1 VTAYQQQAAR
11 LSDRQRTAGA
21 AARTGA
27 FTGAYV
33 INPAT
38 GEQIPVFLADYVL
51 LGYGTGAIMAVPAHD
66 QRDLEFAGRFG
77 LDIRPVLGADGG
89 YLDTPGP
96 KLTGLSTR
104 DAITAATSWL
114 EQAGAGQHARSY
126 RLRDWLFSRQRYWG
140 EPFPIVYDSTG
151 LPVALPEDELPVRL
165 PEMTDFRP
173 EPTDE
178 ASEPVPPL
186 ARATDWA
193 TVELDLGDG
202 RKSYRRELNTMPQWA
217 GSCWYYLRYLDPDNQ
232 QAFVDPVVER
242 YWMVPPDAAR
252 DGDGGVDL
260 YVGGVEHAV
269 LHLLYARFWHKV
281 LYDLGYVST
290 CEPFRRLYNQGY
302 ILADAFTDER
312 GRYVPAAEVTDAV
325 GGSPSYQGRPVT
337 RRAGKMGKSLKN
349 SVSPDQMY
357 EQYGAD
363 TLRLQEMAMGPL
375 DTDRP
380 WQTSDITGVH
390 RFLQRL
396 WRSMINEHT
405 GQLRVS
411 DLALDDDTLRHLH
424 QTIMVVR
431 RDFGALRFNTAI
443 ARLMELTS
451 RAARITA
458 ADGALPRALAEP
470 LVLMVAPLAP
480 HIAEELWR
488 RLGHQESVA
497 GAPLPEADQAL
508 AAEQAVSLPV
518 QINGKTRFTMQ
529 VPAGA
534 GREQI
539 EQLLTAHRDFALY
552 TAGLEVQRVVIV
564 PGRIASV
571 VAR

>member
-1 VTAYQQQAAR
+1 
-11 LSDRQRTAGA
+11 
-21 AARTGA
+21 
-27 FTGAYV
+27 
-33 INPAT
+33 
-38 GEQIPVFLADYVL
+38 
-51 LGYGTGAIMAVPAHD
+51 
-66 QRDLEFAGRFG
+66 
-77 LDIRPVLGADGG
+77 
-89 YLDTPGP
+89 
-96 KLTGLSTR
+96 
-104 DAITAATSWL
+104 
-114 EQAGAGQHARSY
+114 
-126 RLRDWLFSRQRYWG
+126 
-140 EPFPIVYDSTG
+140 
-151 LPVALPEDELPVRL
+151 
-165 PEMTDFRP
+165 
-173 EPTDE
+173 
-178 ASEPVPPL
+178 
-186 ARATDWA
+186 
-193 TVELDLGDG
+193 
-202 RKSYRRELNTMPQWA
+202 
-217 GSCWYYLRYLDPDNQ
+217 
-232 QAFVDPVVER
+232 
-242 YWMVPPDAAR
+242 
-252 DGDGGVDL
+252 
-260 YVGGVEHAV
+260 
-269 LHLLYARFWHKV
+269 
-281 LYDLGYVST
+281 
-290 CEPFRRLYNQGY
+290 
-302 ILADAFTDER
+302 
-312 GRYVPAAEVTDAV
+312 
-325 GGSPSYQGRPVT
+325 
-337 RRAGKMGKSLKN
+337 
-349 SVSPDQMY
+349 
-357 EQYGAD
+357 
-363 TLRLQEMAMGPL
+363 
-375 DTDRP
+375 
-380 WQTSDITGVH
+380 
-390 RFLQRL
+390 
-396 WRSMINEHT
+396 MINEHT

-480 HIAEELWR
+480 HVAEDLWR